1 MPFII
6 LIAGIGFMFG
16 SEGSVLV
23 ANSDRCRWTMATMV
37 NPVYISVVVNFL
49 IFLMND
55 MYGFISW
62 KKRERENRRII

>member
-1 MPFII
+1 MLFII
-6 LIAGIGFMFG
+6 LIEGIGVMFG

-23 ANSDRCRWTMATMV
+23 ANNNRCRWTMATMV

>member
-1 MPFII
+1 
-6 LIAGIGFMFG
+6 
-16 SEGSVLV
+16 
-23 ANSDRCRWTMATMV
+23 MATMV
-37 NPVYISVVVNFL
+37 NPVYIPVVVNFL

>member
-23 ANSDRCRWTMATMV
+23 ANNNRCRWTMATMV
-37 NPVYISVVVNFL
+37 NPVYIPVVVNFL

-55 MYGFISW
+55 MYGFIS
-62 KKRERENRRII
+62 